1 MYLSSMDGG
10 MPQDDRLLSLVL
22 RLRSVTALLFVSKEM
37 EGMDGPVLVTLAEW
51 ELLRVLWERM
61 YQIVPII
68 QMICVWVITIEPG
81 EIW

>member
-22 RLRSVTALLFVSKEM
+22 RLRSVTALVFVPKEM
-37 EGMDGPVLVTLAEW
+37 EGMDGPVLVTPADW

-61 YQIVPII
+61 YQIIPVV
-68 QMICVWVITIEPG
+68 QMIHVWVITIEPG